1 VRFGWVLSF
10 TLLSPAF
17 AQEYAPTGIVRG
29 QMVASPSERSGN
41 LRFRSAGEAV
51 LVCRYDLHT
60 YIERYGQ
67 RVAPTGLKA
76 GDPVEIVADKRPA
89 APCYALMVRVTDQ
102 RPPGIPGLGTRA
114 RSRAPR
120 PALENWVPR
129 GNITFAGVLLRANPE
144 LLIVRGRDGVE
155 KSIVLRQDTRF
166 VDSGVPSGLDQLHPN
181 TRVFVRAGR
190 NIDQELEAFQVVW
203 GRIEG
208 P

>member
-1 VRFGWVLSF
+1 
-10 TLLSPAF
+10 
-17 AQEYAPTGIVRG
+17 
-29 QMVASPSERSGN
+29 
-41 LRFRSAGEAV
+41 
-51 LVCRYDLHT
+51 
-60 YIERYGQ
+60 
-67 RVAPTGLKA
+67 LKP

-89 APCYALMVRVTDQ
+89 APCYALMVRVTEQ
-102 RPPGIPGLGTRA
+102 RPPGIVPSGTRA

-120 PALENWVPR
+120 PAIENWIPR

-155 KSIVLRQDTRF
+155 KSVVLRQDTRF
-166 VDSGVPSGLDQLHPN
+166 VDSGVPSRLDALQPN